1 MEKRPDAQAP
11 LTARELHQLSK
22 ELLRL
27 HRALLDGERLAYER
41 RHGPIAS
48 NGQYLQLVLGHPEF
62 AWLRHLSR
70 LMAELDDLTAN
81 GSSPTADAI
90 GTLLAALRTLLTPV
104 EGDEAFGGRYY
115 EALQRDA
122 DVVLAH
128 GTVSSLLGATA
139 GMKGDEP

>member
-48 NGQYLQLVLGHPEF
+48 NGQYLQLVLGHPDF

-70 LMAELDDLTAN
+70 LMAELEI
-81 GSSPTADAI
+81 SPPT
-90 GTLLAALRTLLTPV
+90 AALRQPT
-104 EGDEAFGGRYY
+104 
-115 EALQRDA
+115 QS
-122 DVVLAH
+122 VLCWRRCEH
-128 GTVSSLLGATA
+128 CSR
-139 GMKGDEP
+139 

>member
-1 MEKRPDAQAP
+1 MVAP
-11 LTARELHQLSK
+11 SLA
-22 ELLRL
+22 
-27 HRALLDGERLAYER
+27 LDG
-41 RHGPIAS
+41 GI
-48 NGQYLQLVLGHPEF
+48 G
-62 AWLRHLSR
+62 
-70 LMAELDDLTAN
+70 DLTAN
-81 GSSPTADAI
+81 GSSPTADAV

-128 GTVSSLLGATA
+128 GTVSNLLGATA